1 MITGGAGF
9 IGCHTASYFA
19 KKGHE
24 IVIIDNLSRKGSLD
38 NLNWLKKQHP
48 ITHYKTNIQDEK
60 AVEDVFRK
68 ENTIGAVIH
77 LAAQVAV
84 TTSVS
89 NPRDDFDIN
98 ALGTL
103 NMLQAVRHFCPQAP
117 FINASTNK
125 VYGLLHNVK
134 ILEGLKRYEIEKK
147 GGINESEPLDFHSPY
162 GCSKGSAD
170 QYVIDYARIYD
181 LKTVSVRQSCIYGE
195 RQFGVEDQGWLAWF
209 IIATVLGK
217 KISIYGDGKQVRD
230 VLYVQDLVELYEKFI
245 EQGSNLNGKAYNVGG
260 GLKFSLS
267 LLEFIDILKDQG
279 LEISYT
285 FGDWRPGDQKV
296 FVSDNTKVIKE
307 LGWEPKTAPVQGIQ
321 TIVSWVKQNK
331 DLLKSFMAN

>member
-1 MITGGAGF
+1 M
-9 IGCHTASYFA
+9 
-19 KKGHE
+19 
-24 IVIIDNLSRKGSLD
+24 
-38 NLNWLKKQHP
+38 
-48 ITHYKTNIQDEK
+48 
-60 AVEDVFRK
+60 
-68 ENTIGAVIH
+68 
-77 LAAQVAV
+77 

-89 NPRDDFDIN
+89 NPRDDFEIN

-134 ILEGLKRYEIEKK
+134 ILEGLQRYEIEKK

-181 LKTVSVRQSCIYGE
+181 LNTVSVRQSCIYGE

-209 IIATVLGK
+209 IIATVLGR

-260 GLKFSLS
+260 GLNFSLS

-279 LEISYT
+279 LEISYS

-296 FVSDNTKVIKE
+296 FVSDNTKVIRE
-307 LGWEPKTAPVQGIQ
+307 LGWEPKTSPLQGIQ

-331 DLLKSFMAN
+331 DLLKSFIAD

>member
-89 NPRDDFDIN
+89 NPRDDLDIN

-134 ILEGLKRYEIEKK
+134 ILEGLQRYEIEKK
-147 GGINESEPLDFHSPY
+147 EGINESEPLDFHSPY

-170 QYVIDYARIYD
+170 QYVIDYARI
-181 LKTVSVRQSCIYGE
+181 
-195 RQFGVEDQGWLAWF
+195 
-209 IIATVLGK
+209 
-217 KISIYGDGKQVRD
+217 
-230 VLYVQDLVELYEKFI
+230 
-245 EQGSNLNGKAYNVGG
+245 
-260 GLKFSLS
+260 
-267 LLEFIDILKDQG
+267 
-279 LEISYT
+279 
-285 FGDWRPGDQKV
+285 
-296 FVSDNTKVIKE
+296 
-307 LGWEPKTAPVQGIQ
+307 
-321 TIVSWVKQNK
+321 
-331 DLLKSFMAN
+331 